1 MTFGHCFFLCV
12 EKVIQL
18 SDVTIMRGSK
28 YLLENASASIFPGQK
43 VGIIGRNGCGKST
56 LFAAIKG
63 EIAPELGSLTVP
75 RNFRISAVS
84 QQTPSLDISAL
95 DYVKQGDKDL
105 TELLAQKEKAYAENN
120 GEKIALIEDKL
131 GIAGAWTI
139 DSRAKILLHGL
150 GFAEDEMQK
159 AVKEYSGGWRMRLNL
174 AQALIYKSDVLL
186 LDEPTNHLDLDTI
199 IFLENYLK
207 SFEGTILCISHDR
220 DFLDTFCSHILHFE
234 SNHLVMYTGN
244 YSDYERL
251 RAERIKNEKAN
262 RRREE
267 ASLAHMQDFVERFR
281 YKASK
286 AKQAQSMLKA
296 IDRLK
301 LTAVT
306 QEESPYHIKFA
317 DPERTVDIIADLKE
331 LDCGYSEN
339 DIILKK
345 VNLMLIAGDRIGL
358 LGRNGQGKSTLIK
371 TLCSVLKP
379 VHGTVTLG
387 KGIKIGYFAQHELDQ
402 LSGQMSALDH
412 LRAIDHNAKEKDLR
426 TFLGSFSF
434 SGDKATQKV
443 EDMSGGEQARL
454 ALAIVAYQK
463 PNLLLLDEPTNHLD
477 LDMRE
482 ALSLALSTYKGALI
496 LVSHD
501 RHLLEA
507 IADKLW
513 LIDDG
518 NVSEFNGDL
527 NDYQEFLN
535 KKNRE
540 YKEKLNEKTQNQP
553 KQNLFSEKAK
563 AQTYKT
569 KEQKKLEAQKRQSL
583 RPLKL
588 EIEKLEKQMEKIKKS
603 LADID
608 TTLSDLELYSKE
620 PEKVEILSI
629 ERAKL
634 SDELDKCEIT
644 WIEKQ
649 DELELAMKE

>member
-1 MTFGHCFFLCV
+1 
-12 EKVIQL
+12 
-18 SDVTIMRGSK
+18 MRGSK

-75 RNFRISAVS
+75 RNFKISAVS

-95 DYVKQGDKDL
+95 DYVKQGDKAL

-131 GIAGAWTI
+131 GIAGVWTI

-159 AVKEYSGGWRMRLNL
+159 AVKEFSGGWRMRLNL

-513 LIDDG
+513 LIDNG

-540 YKEKLNEKTQNQP
+540 YKEKLNEKTQKQP
-553 KQNLFSEKAK
+553 NQNLVSEKAK

-634 SDELDKCEIT
+634 SDELDECEIA

-649 DELELAMKE
+649 DELEQAMKE

>member
-1 MTFGHCFFLCV
+1 
-12 EKVIQL
+12 
-18 SDVTIMRGSK
+18 MRGSK

-75 RNFRISAVS
+75 RNFKISAVS

-131 GIAGAWTI
+131 GIAGVWTI

-159 AVKEYSGGWRMRLNL
+159 AVKEFSGGWRMRLNL

-379 VHGTVTLG
+379 VHGTVALG

-540 YKEKLNEKTQNQP
+540 YKEKLSEKTLKQP
-553 KQNLFSEKAK
+553 NQNLVSEKAK

-634 SDELDKCEIT
+634 SDELDECEIA

-649 DELELAMKE
+649 DELEQAMKE

>member
-1 MTFGHCFFLCV
+1 MVTVFLGV

-75 RNFRISAVS
+75 RNFKISAVS

-95 DYVKQGDKDL
+95 DYVKQGDKSL

-159 AVKEYSGGWRMRLNL
+159 AVKEFSGGWRMRLNL

-634 SDELDKCEIT
+634 SDELDECEIA

-649 DELELAMKE
+649 DELEQAMKE

>member
-1 MTFGHCFFLCV
+1 
-12 EKVIQL
+12 
-18 SDVTIMRGSK
+18 MRGSK

-75 RNFRISAVS
+75 RNFKISAVS

-95 DYVKQGDKDL
+95 DYVKQGDKAL

-131 GIAGAWTI
+131 GIAGVWTI

-159 AVKEYSGGWRMRLNL
+159 AVKEFSGGWRMRLNL

-588 EIEKLEKQMEKIKKS
+588 EIEKLEKHMEKIKKS

-634 SDELDKCEIT
+634 SDELDECEIA

-649 DELELAMKE
+649 DELEQAMKE

>member
-1 MTFGHCFFLCV
+1 MH
-12 EKVIQL
+12 
-18 SDVTIMRGSK
+18 GSK

-75 RNFRISAVS
+75 RNFKISAVS

-95 DYVKQGDKDL
+95 DYVKQGDKAL

-131 GIAGAWTI
+131 GIAGVWTI

-159 AVKEYSGGWRMRLNL
+159 AVKEFSGGWRMRLNL

-540 YKEKLNEKTQNQP
+540 YKEKLNEKTQKQP
-553 KQNLFSEKAK
+553 NQNLVSEKAK

-634 SDELDKCEIT
+634 SDELDECEIA

-649 DELELAMKE
+649 DELE

>member
-1 MTFGHCFFLCV
+1 
-12 EKVIQL
+12 
-18 SDVTIMRGSK
+18 MRGSK

-159 AVKEYSGGWRMRLNL
+159 AVKEFSGGWIMRLNL

>member
-1 MTFGHCFFLCV
+1 
-12 EKVIQL
+12 
-18 SDVTIMRGSK
+18 MRGSK

-75 RNFRISAVS
+75 RNFKISAVS

-131 GIAGAWTI
+131 GIAGVWTI

-159 AVKEYSGGWRMRLNL
+159 AVKEFSGGWRMRLNL

-387 KGIKIGYFAQHELDQ
+387 KGIKIGYFAQHELDH

-540 YKEKLNEKTQNQP
+540 YKEKLNEKIQKQP
-553 KQNLFSEKAK
+553 NQNLVSEKAK

-588 EIEKLEKQMEKIKKS
+588 AIEKLEKQMEKIKKS

-634 SDELDKCEIT
+634 SDELDECEIA

-649 DELELAMKE
+649 DELEQAMKE

>member
-1 MTFGHCFFLCV
+1 
-12 EKVIQL
+12 
-18 SDVTIMRGSK
+18 MRGSK

-75 RNFRISAVS
+75 RNFKISAVS

-131 GIAGAWTI
+131 GIAGVWTI

-159 AVKEYSGGWRMRLNL
+159 AVKEFSGGWRMRLNL

-518 NVSEFNGDL
+518 KVSEFNGDL

-634 SDELDKCEIT
+634 SDELDECEIA

-649 DELELAMKE
+649 DELEQAMKE

>member
-1 MTFGHCFFLCV
+1 
-12 EKVIQL
+12 
-18 SDVTIMRGSK
+18 MRGSK

-75 RNFRISAVS
+75 RNFKISAVS

-131 GIAGAWTI
+131 GIAGVWTI

-159 AVKEYSGGWRMRLNL
+159 AVKEFSGGWRMRLNL

-207 SFEGTILCISHDR
+207 SFECTILCISHDR

-454 ALAIVAYQK
+454 ALAIVAYQN

-540 YKEKLNEKTQNQP
+540 YKEKLNEKTQKQP
-553 KQNLFSEKAK
+553 NQNLFSEKAK

-634 SDELDKCEIT
+634 SDELDECEIA

-649 DELELAMKE
+649 DELEQAMKE

>member
-1 MTFGHCFFLCV
+1 
-12 EKVIQL
+12 
-18 SDVTIMRGSK
+18 MRGSK

-75 RNFRISAVS
+75 RNFKISAVS

-105 TELLAQKEKAYAENN
+105 TELLAQKEKAYADNN

-131 GIAGAWTI
+131 GIAGVWTI

-159 AVKEYSGGWRMRLNL
+159 AVKEFSGGWRMRLNL

-540 YKEKLNEKTQNQP
+540 YKEKLNEKIQKQP
-553 KQNLFSEKAK
+553 NQNLVSEKAK

-634 SDELDKCEIT
+634 SDELDECEIA

-649 DELELAMKE
+649 DELEQAMKE

>member
-1 MTFGHCFFLCV
+1 
-12 EKVIQL
+12 
-18 SDVTIMRGSK
+18 MRGSK

-159 AVKEYSGGWRMRLNL
+159 AVKEFSGGWRMRLNL
-174 AQALIYKSDVLL
+174 TQALIYKSDVLL

>member
-1 MTFGHCFFLCV
+1 
-12 EKVIQL
+12 
-18 SDVTIMRGSK
+18 MRGSK

-63 EIAPELGSLTVP
+63 EIAPELGALTVP
-75 RNFRISAVS
+75 RNFKISAVS

-105 TELLAQKEKAYAENN
+105 TELLTQKEKAYAENN

-131 GIAGAWTI
+131 GIAGVWTI

-159 AVKEYSGGWRMRLNL
+159 AVKEFSGGWRMRLNL

-371 TLCSVLKP
+371 TLCSVIKP
-379 VHGTVTLG
+379 VHGTATLG

-463 PNLLLLDEPTNHLD
+463 PNLMLLDEPTNHLD

>member
-1 MTFGHCFFLCV
+1 MVTVFLCV

-75 RNFRISAVS
+75 RNFKISAVS

-131 GIAGAWTI
+131 GIAGVWTI

-159 AVKEYSGGWRMRLNL
+159 AVKEFSGGWRMRLNL

-220 DFLDTFCSHILHFE
+220 DFLDTFCAHILHFE

-540 YKEKLNEKTQNQP
+540 YKEKLNEKTQKQP
-553 KQNLFSEKAK
+553 KQNLVSEKAK

-634 SDELDKCEIT
+634 SDELDECEIA

-649 DELELAMKE
+649 DELEQAMKE

>member
-1 MTFGHCFFLCV
+1 
-12 EKVIQL
+12 
-18 SDVTIMRGSK
+18 MRGSK

-159 AVKEYSGGWRMRLNL
+159 AVKEFSGGWRMRLNL

-634 SDELDKCEIT
+634 SDELDKCEIS

>member
-1 MTFGHCFFLCV
+1 
-12 EKVIQL
+12 
-18 SDVTIMRGSK
+18 MRGSK

-75 RNFRISAVS
+75 RNFKISAVS

-131 GIAGAWTI
+131 GIAGVWTI

-159 AVKEYSGGWRMRLNL
+159 AVKEFSGGWRMRLNL

-513 LIDDG
+513 LIDEG

-540 YKEKLNEKTQNQP
+540 YKEKLNEKTQKQP
-553 KQNLFSEKAK
+553 NQNLVSEKAK

-569 KEQKKLEAQKRQSL
+569 KEQKKIEAQKRQSL

-634 SDELDKCEIT
+634 SDELDECEIA

-649 DELELAMKE
+649 DELEQAMKE

>member
-1 MTFGHCFFLCV
+1 M
-12 EKVIQL
+12 IQL
-18 SDVTIMRGSK
+18 SDVTILRGSR

-63 EIAPELGSLTVP
+63 EIAPELGTLTVP
-75 RNFRISAVS
+75 RNFKISAVS

-95 DYVKQGDKDL
+95 NYVKQGDKDL

-518 NVSEFNGDL
+518 KVSEFNGDL

-649 DELELAMKE
+649 DELEQAMKE

>member
-1 MTFGHCFFLCV
+1 
-12 EKVIQL
+12 
-18 SDVTIMRGSK
+18 MRGSK

-75 RNFRISAVS
+75 RNFKISAVS

-159 AVKEYSGGWRMRLNL
+159 AVKEFSGGWRMRLNL

-251 RAERIKNEKAN
+251 RAERIKNEKSN

-649 DELELAMKE
+649 DELEQAMKE

>member
-1 MTFGHCFFLCV
+1 
-12 EKVIQL
+12 
-18 SDVTIMRGSK
+18 MRGSK
-28 YLLENASASIFPGQK
+28 YLLEKASASIFPGQK

-63 EIAPELGSLTVP
+63 EIAPELGTLSVP
-75 RNFRISAVS
+75 RNFKISAVS
-84 QQTPSLDISAL
+84 QQTPSLDISAI

-105 TELLAQKEKAYAENN
+105 CELLAQKEKAYAENN

-159 AVKEYSGGWRMRLNL
+159 AVKEFSGGWRMRLNL

-306 QEESPYHIKFA
+306 QEESPYHIRFA

-482 ALSLALSTYKGALI
+482 ALSLALSSYRGALI

-518 NVSEFNGDL
+518 KVSEFNGDL

-540 YKEKLNEKTQNQP
+540 YKEKLNEKSDSSI
-553 KQNLFSEKAK
+553 NLASASEKAK

-603 LADID
+603 IADID
-608 TTLSDLELYSKE
+608 TSLSDAELYTKA
-620 PEKVEILSI
+620 PTKVEELSI

-634 SDELDKCEIT
+634 ADDLDECEVT

-649 DELELAMKE
+649 DELEQAMKE

>member
-1 MTFGHCFFLCV
+1 
-12 EKVIQL
+12 
-18 SDVTIMRGSK
+18 MRGSK

-75 RNFRISAVS
+75 RNFKISAVS

-95 DYVKQGDKDL
+95 DYVKQGDKAL

-131 GIAGAWTI
+131 GIAGVWTI

-159 AVKEYSGGWRMRLNL
+159 AVKEFSGGWRMRLNL

-540 YKEKLNEKTQNQP
+540 YKEKLSEKTLKQP
-553 KQNLFSEKAK
+553 NQNLVSEKAK

-634 SDELDKCEIT
+634 SDELDECEIA

-649 DELELAMKE
+649 DELEQAMKE

>member
-1 MTFGHCFFLCV
+1 
-12 EKVIQL
+12 
-18 SDVTIMRGSK
+18 MRGSK
-28 YLLENASASIFPGQK
+28 YLLEKASASIFPGQK

-75 RNFRISAVS
+75 RNFKISAVS

-131 GIAGAWTI
+131 GIAGVWTI

-159 AVKEYSGGWRMRLNL
+159 AVKEFSGGWRMRLNL

>member
-1 MTFGHCFFLCV
+1 MVTVFLCV

-75 RNFRISAVS
+75 RNFKISAVS

-131 GIAGAWTI
+131 GIAGVWTI

-159 AVKEYSGGWRMRLNL
+159 AVKEFSGGWRMRLNL

-540 YKEKLNEKTQNQP
+540 YKEKLSEKTLKQP
-553 KQNLFSEKAK
+553 NQNLVSEKAK

-588 EIEKLEKQMEKIKKS
+588 EIEKLEKQMDKIKKS

-634 SDELDKCEIT
+634 SDELDECEIA

-649 DELELAMKE
+649 DELEQAMKE

>member
-1 MTFGHCFFLCV
+1 
-12 EKVIQL
+12 
-18 SDVTIMRGSK
+18 MRGSK

-75 RNFRISAVS
+75 RNFKISAVS

-95 DYVKQGDKDL
+95 DYVKQGDKAL

-131 GIAGAWTI
+131 GIAGVWTI

-159 AVKEYSGGWRMRLNL
+159 AVKEFSGGWRMRLNL

-267 ASLAHMQDFVERFR
+267 SSLAHMQDFVERFR

>member
-1 MTFGHCFFLCV
+1 
-12 EKVIQL
+12 
-18 SDVTIMRGSK
+18 MRGSK

-75 RNFRISAVS
+75 RNFKISAVS

-131 GIAGAWTI
+131 GIAGVWTI

-159 AVKEYSGGWRMRLNL
+159 AVKEFSGGWRMRLNL

-371 TLCSVLKP
+371 TLCSVQKP

-540 YKEKLNEKTQNQP
+540 YKEKLNEKTQKQP
-553 KQNLFSEKAK
+553 NQNLFSEKAK

-634 SDELDKCEIT
+634 SDELDECEIA

-649 DELELAMKE
+649 DELEQAMKE

>member
-1 MTFGHCFFLCV
+1 
-12 EKVIQL
+12 
-18 SDVTIMRGSK
+18 MRGSK

-75 RNFRISAVS
+75 RNFKISAVS

-95 DYVKQGDKDL
+95 DYVKQGDKAL

-131 GIAGAWTI
+131 GIAGVWTI

-159 AVKEYSGGWRMRLNL
+159 AVKEFSGGWRMRLNL

-634 SDELDKCEIT
+634 SDELDECEIA

>member
-1 MTFGHCFFLCV
+1 
-12 EKVIQL
+12 
-18 SDVTIMRGSK
+18 MRGSK

-75 RNFRISAVS
+75 RNFKISAVS

-131 GIAGAWTI
+131 GIAGVWTI

-159 AVKEYSGGWRMRLNL
+159 AVKEFSGGWRMRLNL

-301 LTAVT
+301 LSAVT

-540 YKEKLNEKTQNQP
+540 YKEKLNEKIQKQP
-553 KQNLFSEKAK
+553 NQNLVSEKAK

-634 SDELDKCEIT
+634 SDELDECEIA

-649 DELELAMKE
+649 DELEQAMKE

>member
-1 MTFGHCFFLCV
+1 
-12 EKVIQL
+12 
-18 SDVTIMRGSK
+18 MRGSK

-75 RNFRISAVS
+75 RNFKISAVS

-95 DYVKQGDKDL
+95 DYVKQGDKAL

-159 AVKEYSGGWRMRLNL
+159 AVKEFSGGWRMRLNL

-634 SDELDKCEIT
+634 SDELDECEIA

-649 DELELAMKE
+649 DELEQAMKE

>member
-1 MTFGHCFFLCV
+1 MCR
-12 EKVIQL
+12 KVIQL
-18 SDVTIMRGSK
+18 SDVTILRGSR

-63 EIAPELGSLTVP
+63 EIAPELGTLTVP
-75 RNFRISAVS
+75 RNFKISAVS

-95 DYVKQGDKDL
+95 NYVKQGDKDL

>member
-28 YLLENASASIFPGQK
+28 YLLEHASASIFPGQK

>member
-1 MTFGHCFFLCV
+1 LVTVFLCV

-75 RNFRISAVS
+75 RNFKISAVS

-131 GIAGAWTI
+131 GIAGVWTI

-159 AVKEYSGGWRMRLNL
+159 AVKEFSGGWRMRLNL

-306 QEESPYHIKFA
+306 QEESPYHIKFT

-540 YKEKLNEKTQNQP
+540 YKEKLNEKTQKQP
-553 KQNLFSEKAK
+553 NQNLVSEKAK

-634 SDELDKCEIT
+634 SDELDECEIA

-649 DELELAMKE
+649 DELEQAMKE

>member
-1 MTFGHCFFLCV
+1 
-12 EKVIQL
+12 
-18 SDVTIMRGSK
+18 MRGSK

-75 RNFRISAVS
+75 RNFKISAVS

-251 RAERIKNEKAN
+251 RAERIKNEKSN

-540 YKEKLNEKTQNQP
+540 YKEKLNEKTQTHP
-553 KQNLFSEKAK
+553 DQNLVSEKAK

-588 EIEKLEKQMEKIKKS
+588 EIEKLEKKMDKIKKS

-629 ERAKL
+629 ERSKL
-634 SDELDKCEIT
+634 SDELDECEIT

-649 DELELAMKE
+649 DELEKAMKE

>member
-1 MTFGHCFFLCV
+1 
-12 EKVIQL
+12 
-18 SDVTIMRGSK
+18 MRGSK

-75 RNFRISAVS
+75 RNFKISAVS

-131 GIAGAWTI
+131 GIAGVWTI

-159 AVKEYSGGWRMRLNL
+159 AVKEFSGGWRMRLNL

-306 QEESPYHIKFA
+306 QEESTYHIKFA

-553 KQNLFSEKAK
+553 KQNLVSEKAK

-588 EIEKLEKQMEKIKKS
+588 EIEKLEKKMDKIKKS

-634 SDELDKCEIT
+634 SDELDECEIT

-649 DELELAMKE
+649 DELEKAMKE

>member
-1 MTFGHCFFLCV
+1 
-12 EKVIQL
+12 
-18 SDVTIMRGSK
+18 MRGSK

-75 RNFRISAVS
+75 RNFKISAVS

-131 GIAGAWTI
+131 GIAGVWTI

-159 AVKEYSGGWRMRLNL
+159 AVKEFSGGWRMRLNL

-454 ALAIVAYQK
+454 ALAIVAYKK

-649 DELELAMKE
+649 DELEKAMKE

>member
-1 MTFGHCFFLCV
+1 
-12 EKVIQL
+12 
-18 SDVTIMRGSK
+18 MRGSK

-75 RNFRISAVS
+75 RNFKISAVS

-131 GIAGAWTI
+131 GIAGVWTI

-159 AVKEYSGGWRMRLNL
+159 AVKEFSGGWRMRLNL

-387 KGIKIGYFAQHELDQ
+387 KGIKIGYFAQHELEQ

>member
-1 MTFGHCFFLCV
+1 
-12 EKVIQL
+12 
-18 SDVTIMRGSK
+18 MRGSK

-75 RNFRISAVS
+75 RNFKISAVS

-131 GIAGAWTI
+131 GIAGVWTI

-159 AVKEYSGGWRMRLNL
+159 AVKEFSGGWRMRLNL

-306 QEESPYHIKFA
+306 QEESPYHIKFT

-358 LGRNGQGKSTLIK
+358 LGRNGHGKSTLIK

-540 YKEKLNEKTQNQP
+540 YKEKLNEKTQKQP
-553 KQNLFSEKAK
+553 NQNLVSEKAK

-634 SDELDKCEIT
+634 SDELDECEIA

-649 DELELAMKE
+649 DELEQAMKE

>member
-1 MTFGHCFFLCV
+1 MVTVFLCV

-63 EIAPELGSLTVP
+63 EIALELGSLTVP
-75 RNFRISAVS
+75 RNFKISAVS

-159 AVKEYSGGWRMRLNL
+159 AVKEFSGGWRMRLNL

-513 LIDDG
+513 LIDNG

-540 YKEKLNEKTQNQP
+540 YKEKINEKTQKQP
-553 KQNLFSEKAK
+553 NQNLVSEKAK

-634 SDELDKCEIT
+634 SDELDECEIA

-649 DELELAMKE
+649 DELEQAMKE

>member
-1 MTFGHCFFLCV
+1 
-12 EKVIQL
+12 
-18 SDVTIMRGSK
+18 MRGSK

-75 RNFRISAVS
+75 RNFKISAVS

-95 DYVKQGDKDL
+95 DYVKQGDKAL

-131 GIAGAWTI
+131 GIAGVWTI

-159 AVKEYSGGWRMRLNL
+159 AVKEFSGGWRMRLNL

>member
-1 MTFGHCFFLCV
+1 
-12 EKVIQL
+12 
-18 SDVTIMRGSK
+18 MRGSK
-28 YLLENASASIFPGQK
+28 YLLENASASIFPSQK
-43 VGIIGRNGCGKST
+43 VGIIGRNGCGKSS

-75 RNFRISAVS
+75 RNFKISAVS

-131 GIAGAWTI
+131 GIAGVWTI

-159 AVKEYSGGWRMRLNL
+159 AVKEFSGGWRMRLNL

-540 YKEKLNEKTQNQP
+540 YKEKLNEKIQKQP
-553 KQNLFSEKAK
+553 NQNLVSEKAK

-634 SDELDKCEIT
+634 SDELDECEIA

-649 DELELAMKE
+649 DELEQAMKE

>member
-1 MTFGHCFFLCV
+1 
-12 EKVIQL
+12 
-18 SDVTIMRGSK
+18 MRGSK

-75 RNFRISAVS
+75 RNFKISAVS

-131 GIAGAWTI
+131 GIAGVWTI

-159 AVKEYSGGWRMRLNL
+159 AVKEFSGGWRMRLNL

-540 YKEKLNEKTQNQP
+540 YKEKLNEKTLNQP
-553 KQNLFSEKAK
+553 NQNLVSEKAK

-634 SDELDKCEIT
+634 SDELDECEIA

-649 DELELAMKE
+649 DELEQAMKE

>member
-1 MTFGHCFFLCV
+1 
-12 EKVIQL
+12 
-18 SDVTIMRGSK
+18 MRGSK

-159 AVKEYSGGWRMRLNL
+159 AVKEFSGGWRMRLNL

-387 KGIKIGYFAQHELDQ
+387 KGIRIGYFAQHELDQ